1 MAHVISIEQSI
12 PTEDESKNDGE
23 TSRGHDQTVVP
34 THEVSTSCDI
44 VN

>member
-1 MAHVISIEQSI
+1 MAHVISIEQSLPI
-12 PTEDESKNDGE
+12 EDESKSDGE

-34 THEVSTSCDI
+34 TDEVSTSCGI